1 MPATPQTN
9 DVDWLRPDDALKLV
23 RWRTDRLLALGYPIR
38 EAASLALS
46 DLDLHELEHL
56 IEKGCPTE
64 IAARIAA

>member
-9 DVDWLRPDDALKLV
+9 DADWLRLDDALKLV
-23 RWRTDRLLALGYPIR
+23 RWRTDRLLALGYPLR
-38 EAASLALS
+38 EAASLARS
-46 DLDLHELEHL
+46 DLDRHELEHL